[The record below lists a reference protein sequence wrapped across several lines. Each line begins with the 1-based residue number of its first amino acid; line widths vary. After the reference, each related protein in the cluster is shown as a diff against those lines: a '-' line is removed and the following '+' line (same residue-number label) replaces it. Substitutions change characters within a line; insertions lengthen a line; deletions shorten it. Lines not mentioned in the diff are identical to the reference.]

1 MTKEMSP
8 EQARYL
14 KKAKRKRHMI
24 IFFQV
29 LLLFLLIIAWE
40 IAATTGLIEAF
51 IFSSPRRIWQ
61 ALIEMTMNGTLF
73 YHVGVTLYETI
84 ISFALGT
91 VLGIL
96 IATVLWWNRTLSK
109 ILEPYLIVF
118 NSLPKTAL
126 APIII
131 VWLGHNQ
138 KSIII
143 TALTV
148 AIVVTIINVFN
159 GFIHVSSD
167 KIKLVYTF
175 NGSKWDVLTKVIIP
189 ANIPN
194 IISTMKV
201 NIGLSLIGVIIG
213 EFIAGKQG
221 LGYLILYGSQVL
233 KMDWVFLSILILA
246 LVATGLY
253 ELIVFIERHVQKQPR
268 EKYGGRWFKNRYE
281 SKYMKIGQKS
291 DS

>member
-1 MTKEMSP
+1 MTNQVSP
-8 EQARYL
+8 EQKRYL
-14 KKAKRKRHMI
+14 KKALKKRRLI
-24 IFFQV
+24 TFYQV
-29 LLLFLLIIAWE
+29 LILIVLIIAWE
-40 IAATTGLIEAF
+40 IGAVTGIIEPF
-51 IFSSPRRIWQ
+51 IFSSPRRVWG
-61 ALIEMTMNGTLF
+61 AFIEMVMDGSIF

-91 VLGIL
+91 VIGIL
-96 IATVLWWNRTLSK
+96 IATLLWWNRQLSK
-109 ILEPYLIVF
+109 ILEPYLVVF

-159 GFIHVSSD
+159 GFIHVSSE
-167 KIKLVYTF
+167 KIKLIYTF
-175 NGSKWDVLTKVIIP
+175 NGTKKDVLTKVVFP
-189 ANIPN
+189 ANIAN

-213 EFIAGKQG
+213 EFIAGKHG
-221 LGYLILYGSQVL
+221 LGHLILYGSQVL
-233 KMDWVFLSILILA
+233 KMDWVIMSIIILA
-246 LVATGLY
+246 MVATGLY
-253 ELIVFIERHVQKQPR
+253 ELIVFFEKRVNRQPHHLR
-268 EKYGGRWFKNRYE
+268 STKRQFFKMLKR
-281 SKYMKIGQKS
+281 KK
-291 DS
+291 